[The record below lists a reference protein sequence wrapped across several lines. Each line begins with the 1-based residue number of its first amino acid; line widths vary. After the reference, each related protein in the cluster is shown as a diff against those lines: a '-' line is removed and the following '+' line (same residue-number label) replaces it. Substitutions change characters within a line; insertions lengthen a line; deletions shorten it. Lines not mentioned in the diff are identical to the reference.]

1 MKIVCSGQTFTEE
14 MDEDLHFL
22 SSCWSQKHSK
32 CFILLNSLYSGGPV
46 IKRNWDNG
54 AEVFTLVGVV
64 SGNPVG
70 CSILSAAYPDFY
82 TFVGEQKVQT
92 VVSF

>member
-1 MKIVCSGQTFTEE
+1 MI
-14 MDEDLHFL
+14 
-22 SSCWSQKHSK
+22 
-32 CFILLNSLYSGGPV
+32 CFNVLYSGGPV

-54 AEVFTLVGVV
+54 SEVFTLVGVV

-82 TFVGEQKVQT
+82 TFVGEQKVE
-92 VVSF
+92 